1 MSRGNVEIV
10 PPSSRAGSLPQ
21 GNRIHLQEIG
31 WLSGRLR
38 EQARS
43 HNGSP
48 YTRCFHHSSGRALA
62 RLQLLILIH
71 PPHRKAERRCS
82 SGGWRAAPF
91 DAVEPI
97 ACRCSEA
104 NRRAMPPDECRS
116 EGTPSSSE
124 GPDAGARPLLPLGR
138 LPKGV
143 GRQGETI
150 SSRYRSNGY
159 VLSQQKTGRLSGRL
173 RGQATLPQ
181 EDRANP

>member
-1 MSRGNVEIV
+1 VIV

-21 GNRIHLQEIG
+21 LDRVHLQG
-31 WLSGRLR
+31 DWSAVRPSSR
-38 EQARS
+38 A
-43 HNGSP
+43 SP
-48 YTRCFHHSSGRALA
+48 LPQKSKSKSVNTRPALHHSSGRALA